1 MTVDDLID
9 DISAELMGC
18 PRPAIVR
25 ALTLTAQH
33 MARNAGIWQADAD
46 DIFIA
51 KNIKTYEISGPNR
64 STVMRITR
72 VIDEDGNVLKPSSP
86 YTTSQTGNPSYYWYD
101 GAEMT
106 VAPIPDKRAKLV
118 ATAVLI
124 PDSVNSLP
132 DNIVTREADV
142 LRAGAVSRLRRQ
154 LGEQWGNA
162 SLATAADAEYQK
174 LLGDSR
180 KRSLQGQVAGR
191 LTTQYRRLGY

>member
-1 MTVDDLID
+1 MTVNDLID

-18 PRPAIVR
+18 PRPAIER

-33 MARNAGIWQADAD
+33 IARNAGIWQADAD
-46 DIFIA
+46 PIFVVN
-51 KNIKTYEISGPNR
+51 NIKSYEVSGPSR
-64 STVMRITR
+64 STVMRVTR
-72 VIDEDGNVLKPSSP
+72 VIDEDGNYLRPSSP
-86 YTTSQTGNPSYYWYD
+86 YTTSQKGKPAYYWYD

-106 VAPIPDKRAKLV
+106 VAPIPEERAKLV

-124 PDSVNSLP
+124 PDTVTSLP
-132 DNIVTREADV
+132 DSIITREADV
-142 LRAGAVSRLRRQ
+142 LRAGALSRLRRQ

-191 LTTQYRRLGY
+191 LVTQYRRLGY